1 MEPIRKENWKEL
13 KTKLQQQFSD
23 LTDNDLL
30 LVEGK
35 EDVLIGRIQNKS
47 GRKREEIVEVINKIQ
62 SGSSTSNKLNINP

>member
-1 MEPIRKENWKEL
+1 MEPIQKKNWKEL
-13 KTKLQQQFSD
+13 RTKLQQQFVD

-47 GRKREEIVEVINKIQ
+47 GRKREEIIEIINKIL
-62 SGSSTSNKLNINP
+62 SGNSK